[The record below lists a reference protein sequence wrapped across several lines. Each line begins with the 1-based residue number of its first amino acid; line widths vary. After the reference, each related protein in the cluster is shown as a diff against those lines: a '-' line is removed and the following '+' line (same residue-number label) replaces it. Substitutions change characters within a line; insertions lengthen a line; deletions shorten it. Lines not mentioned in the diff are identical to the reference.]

1 MGQLVAEGWGVKVG
15 VGGRSGGGLS
25 CWRLHREMMAK
36 VHLASLHPAPQ
47 DSCVRQALHCHR
59 LTKLLTL
66 QIHFLN
72 TGQNTMLINLG
83 RHRLMDC
90 IMSLPRFY
98 QVSTEEKSSQHPL
111 LHVSNAA
118 ETDLSQGSGLV
129 SEPGQFSSPGLA
141 SDIQIAFL

>member
-1 MGQLVAEGWGVKVG
+1 
-15 VGGRSGGGLS
+15 
-25 CWRLHREMMAK
+25 MMAK
-36 VHLASLHPAPQ
+36 VHFASLHPVPQ

-111 LHVSNAA
+111 SCNVSNGA
-118 ETDLSQGSGLV
+118 ENDLSKVSGLV
-129 SEPGQFSSPGLA
+129 SEPGQFSSPDLA
-141 SDIQIAFL
+141 V

>member
-1 MGQLVAEGWGVKVG
+1 
-15 VGGRSGGGLS
+15 
-25 CWRLHREMMAK
+25 MMAT
-36 VHLASLHPAPQ
+36 VTVPVPPLYPVSQ

-98 QVSTEEKSSQHPL
+98 QVRKEEKSSQHCQHTL
-111 LHVSNAA
+111 L
-118 ETDLSQGSGLV
+118 LSV
-129 SEPGQFSSPGLA
+129 
-141 SDIQIAFL
+141 